1 MLRNLVPVIAL
12 LIFVAPPAKAEPIIL
27 CGWDTVFVVDTS
39 TTNTKVEPIWTWT
52 AKQCQQLPEAMR
64 GTFATTD
71 DCKPV
76 DGGSRI
82 LISSSS
88 GGCAVVERPSGNVIW
103 YAQVPNA
110 HSLEILPRARI
121 VVASSVHDNGNRL
134 ILFDLAHSD
143 KPVWDT
149 PLVSAHGV
157 VWDEGRQLLWTLGLK
172 ELQSY
177 ELRDWEG
184 DKPALAIKG
193 SYPLPDGDG
202 HDLQSVPGS
211 NDLVVTTG
219 PRVYFFD
226 RDKHE
231 FRLHPDLGPKA
242 NVKSVT
248 VHPVTGQTA
257 FIQASENAWWSD
269 SVGLLSPAGTIQ
281 LPEERLYKA
290 RWLAT
295 AGSR

>member
-1 MLRNLVPVIAL
+1 MPRSPLLSIAL
-12 LIFVAPPAKAEPIIL
+12 LISLAPPANAELIVL
-27 CGWDTVFVVDTS
+27 CGWDTVFVVDT
-39 TTNTKVEPIWTWT
+39 TAANEKLEKVWSWQ
-52 AKQCQQLPEAMR
+52 AKQCEQLPGAMR
-64 GTFATTD
+64 GAFATTD

-88 GGCAVVERPSGNVIW
+88 GGCAVVERPSGKVIW
-103 YAQVPNA
+103 YARVPNA
-110 HSLEILPRARI
+110 HSLELLPRDRI
-121 VVASSVHDNGNRL
+121 VVASSVHDQGNRL
-134 ILFDLAHSD
+134 VLFDVARSD
-143 KPVWDT
+143 QPIWDT

-157 VWDEGRQLLWTLGLK
+157 VWDAERQVLWALGLK
-172 ELQSY
+172 ELQTY
-177 ELRDWEG
+177 ELKDWKS
-184 DKPALAIKG
+184 DKPALAMKDN
-193 SYPLPDGDG
+193 YPLPDGDG
-202 HDLQSVPGS
+202 HDLQPVPGS

-219 PRVYFFD
+219 PRVYLFD
-226 RDKHE
+226 RSKRK

-242 NVKSVT
+242 NVKSVS

-257 FIQASENAWWSD
+257 FIQASEKAWWND

-281 LPEERLYKA
+281 LPDERLYKA